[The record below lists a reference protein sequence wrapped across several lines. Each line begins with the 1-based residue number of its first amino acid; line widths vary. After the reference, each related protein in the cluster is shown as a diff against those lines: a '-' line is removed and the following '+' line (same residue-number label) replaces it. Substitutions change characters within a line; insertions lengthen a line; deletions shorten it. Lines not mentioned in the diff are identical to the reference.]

1 MLATSRYQLIDDLE
15 DAIVNLARQMD
26 ATMYGYLQLIR
37 EFDERHGWKAYSFTD
52 CAHWLSHR
60 CAMTLQTAHDHVRV
74 ARALKDLPRVCAG
87 LADGSLSYSK
97 VRALVRLAT
106 PDNEQALVE
115 FAGKLTAATLETRIR
130 ELKNGE
136 SASIAEA
143 NRAHGA
149 RTLHRS
155 YGDDGTLKLEVVL
168 PIELGEVVMQ
178 AVEKALSAMDED
190 PRAPH
195 DFFARQA
202 DALVDVAKAYVSG
215 TGEAE
220 NAVSSADL
228 YQVLVHVDES
238 ALRGE
243 GGRSDLPLASV
254 RRLLCDGG
262 VVPVVETQD
271 GEPLSVGR
279 KQRTIPPAIRRALRS
294 RDRQC
299 SFPGCTHERYLDA
312 HHVQHWADGGET
324 SVNNLLLLCT
334 SHHRAVHEGGYQVR
348 RDYQGKVYFMT
359 PRGKVVPACGRYE
372 RSDVDLSVVS
382 AESRSDRSG
391 NPSSGVTP

>member
-1 MLATSRYQLIDDLE
+1 MLATTHYQLIDDLE
-15 DAIVNLARQMD
+15 DAIVSLARQMD
-26 ATMYGYLQLIR
+26 TTMYGYLQLVR

-60 CAMTLQTAHDHVRV
+60 CAMTLQTASDHVRV
-74 ARALKDLPRVCAG
+74 ARALKDLPQVCAG

-97 VRALVRLAT
+97 VRALVRLANR
-106 PDNEQALVE
+106 DNEQALVE
-115 FAGKLTAATLETRIR
+115 FAGKVTAATLETRIR
-130 ELKNGE
+130 ELRNGE
-136 SASIAEA
+136 SASIGAA

-149 RTLHRS
+149 RSLHRC
-155 YGDDGTLKLEVVL
+155 YGDDGTQKIEVVL
-168 PIELGEVVMQ
+168 PIETGEVVMQ
-178 AVEKALSAMDED
+178 ALEKALSAMDED
-190 PRAPH
+190 PQAPH

-202 DALVDVAKAYVSG
+202 DALVAVAKGYLSG

-220 NAVSSADL
+220 KSVSSADL

-238 ALRGE
+238 ALKGE

-262 VVPVVETQD
+262 LVPIVETGD

-299 SFPGCTHERYLDA
+299 AFPGCTHERYLDA

-324 SVNNLLLLCT
+324 SVENLLMLCT
-334 SHHRAVHEGGYQVR
+334 THHRAVHEGGYQVS

-359 PRGKVVPACGRYE
+359 PRGKAVPACGRYE
-372 RSDVDLSVVS
+372 RSDVDPNLVS
-382 AESRSDRSG
+382 AESRSGQAADLDE
-391 NPSSGVTP
+391 PVTQ